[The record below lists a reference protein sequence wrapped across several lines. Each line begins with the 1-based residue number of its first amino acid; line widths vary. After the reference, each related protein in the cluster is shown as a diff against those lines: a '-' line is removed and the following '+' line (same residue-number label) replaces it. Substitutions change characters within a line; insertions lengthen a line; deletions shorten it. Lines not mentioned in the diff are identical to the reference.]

1 MTAPTGARLRPMRW
15 WDIEPVLALERA
27 LFPGDAWTPGMFWS
41 ELAGCAGPVPTRRYT
56 VAEAADGSIA
66 GWTGLAFAGESAD
79 VQTIA
84 VAPRRQAGGL
94 GTRLLRDLLTAA
106 AHLGCREVFLEV
118 RTDND
123 RARRLYE
130 RHGFE
135 PMGVRRGY
143 YQPGNHDAL
152 VMRRDHTRPLP
163 PPPGR
168 QTPGAGGTP
177 APSAPTDREA

>member
-1 MTAPTGARLRPMRW
+1 MRW
-15 WDIEPVLALERA
+15 WDIEPVRVLEHE
-27 LFPGDAWTPGMFWS
+27 LFPEDAWTVAMFWS
-41 ELAGCAGPVPTRRYT
+41 ELAGCGGPAPLRRYT
-56 VAEAADGSIA
+56 VAEAPDGSIA
-66 GWTGLAFAGESAD
+66 GWTGLAFAGGSAD

-84 VAPRRQAGGL
+84 VAPHRQAAGL
-94 GTRLLRDLLTAA
+94 GTVLLRDLLTAA
-106 AHLGCREVFLEV
+106 ADLDCREVFLEV

-143 YQPGNHDAL
+143 YQPGGHDAL

-163 PPPGR
+163 PAPRPRAPGVD
-168 QTPGAGGTP
+168 GTP
-177 APSAPTDREA
+177 DTPASADRPTPPAPTDREA